1 MQNMQNIKK
10 SWNRLALEIMLQ
22 YLLYLLDNR
31 DLPESVTRSEKMSIQ
46 DTASQVGYKRYAA

>member
-1 MQNMQNIKK
+1 
-10 SWNRLALEIMLQ
+10 MLQ